1 MRQFAGGVVVALGS
15 YWGGLGWLTF
25 LAWIAIPLVSGHL
38 WLALPLFLVWLAWW
52 LIDITDQ
59 QVPLW
64 VVALGIGM
72 ILIGFLPRGGLLTL
86 AAWVLYW
93 TRVRD

>member
-1 MRQFAGGVVVALGS
+1 MRKLSSTIVVTLGS

-25 LAWIAIPLVSGHL
+25 LVWIAIPLMSGHL
-38 WLALPLFLVWLAWW
+38 WLALPLLFLWLVWWV
-52 LIDITDQ
+52 IDLTDQ

-64 VVALGIGM
+64 MVVLGIGM

-93 TRVRD
+93 TKVRD